1 MASFNDVLVSRKK
14 SIATIEAEIAEWNAQ
29 IVALPPGE
37 GRAALESIVRVKAQR
52 LAKLRAELVA
62 LQAVLRP
69 DDRQVELPA
78 VKKR

>member
-1 MASFNDVLVSRKK
+1 MATFNDVLVSRKK
-14 SIATIEAEIAEWNAQ
+14 SIATIEAEVAEWKSQ
-29 IVALPPGE
+29 IANLPPGE
-37 GRAALESIVRVKAQR
+37 GRAALEGIVKVKEAR
-52 LAKLRAELVA
+52 LVKLRAELVA

>member
-1 MASFNDVLVSRKK
+1 MATFNDVLVSRKK
-14 SIATIEAEIAEWNAQ
+14 SIATIEAEVAEWKTQ
-29 IVALPPGE
+29 IERLPAGE
-37 GRAALESIVRVKAQR
+37 GRKALEDIVKVKEAR
-52 LAKLRAELVA
+52 LVKLRAELVA

>member
-1 MASFNDVLVSRKK
+1 MATFNDVLVSRKR
-14 SIATIEAEIAEWNAQ
+14 SIATLEAEIGEWKSQ
-29 IVALPPGE
+29 ISGMVAGE
-37 GRAALESIVRVKAQR
+37 GRAALEGIVKVKEQR